1 LIKAPA
7 ARSEFCPGAPSV
19 RLHQPCKSDPV
30 CSRMVRTE
38 QRALL
43 YTIGSSDPNHIC
55 GHYRAIGVERKM
67 ASMDACLS
75 SSKARPPGRFR
86 SASPARR
93 AGRSDLGKRLPPP
106 GQGQTKTRRINLSK
120 QMASIL
126 PIIVLTMFTLL
137 LYAVRYPGVD
147 HPTT

>member
-1 LIKAPA
+1 MIKAPA

-43 YTIGSSDPNHIC
+43 YTISSSDPNHIC
-55 GHYRAIGVERKM
+55 GHYRAREVERKM
-67 ASMDACLS
+67 ASMDACL
-75 SSKARPPGRFR
+75 RQRHV
-86 SASPARR
+86 RR
-93 AGRSDLGKRLPPP
+93 AASARLLPLGELADPILANACLRP
-106 GQGQTKTRRINLSK
+106 GKDRPKTRRINLSK